1 MDSFDFDAL
10 ELEDR
15 DKYVAAGL
23 DVDYWDGPY
32 QERLLRYAQEAGPEQ
47 YAEQLALYE
56 EQAKRWKAY
65 KTKKAEVRLD
75 GE

>member
-1 MDSFDFDAL
+1 MANNFDSL

-15 DKYVAAGL
+15 QQYVDLGL
-23 DVDYWDGPY
+23 DVDYWDREY
-32 QERLLRYAQEAGPEQ
+32 QEGLLRVAKEHSPEL
-47 YAEQLALYE
+47 YREQVALYE